1 MFRNRPFGGC
11 IAPREVVALRATTP
25 HKSVGK
31 GVQEMQFL
39 QIEHRISVE
48 QVAHTLMEK
57 NL

>member
-1 MFRNRPFGGC
+1 MFQNRPFGGC
-11 IAPREVVALRATTP
+11 IAPREVVALSATNL

-31 GVQEMQFL
+31 GVQEMQLL

-48 QVAHTLMEK
+48 QVAHTVMEK